1 MSTVLVTGAAGLLG
15 RFVIRD
21 LVAQGYTVRGLD
33 RRCGNE
39 NIEWHVGD
47 VTSPTLVAKAMA
59 GVDAVMHIAAIPN
72 IWSGDGRTIMR
83 VNLLGTYTV
92 LEVAEAAGVKRVIF
106 CSSDSVAGYTVREG
120 RMLAPHYAPIDLAH
134 PLLATDPYAISKVAG
149 EDLVRAYALRGMSV
163 VALRTVFVAYPEMA
177 GEIVARASD
186 PDNYRGPMAGGSSS
200 AGGGPLHHHI
210 DPRDLARAFRLA
222 LELKLP
228 CGAFERFYLSAQV
241 TLSPEPT
248 LDRLRRL
255 HGGSV
260 EIRAPDV
267 YAKQPFAPLYDLT
280 HAADHLGFVAEYD
293 QRHLLAGLPAFS

>member
-1 MSTVLVTGAAGLLG
+1 MSAILVTGAAGLLG
-15 RFVIRD
+15 RHVVRD
-21 LVAQGYTVRGLD
+21 LLAHGHVVRGLD
-33 RRCGNE
+33 RRRADE
-39 NIEWHVGD
+39 DIEWHVGD
-47 VTSPTLVAKAMA
+47 VTSPELVAKAVA
-59 GVDAVMHIAAIPN
+59 DTDAVMHIAAIPN
-72 IWSGDGRTIMR
+72 IWSGDGQTIMR

-92 LEVAEAAGVKRVIF
+92 LDAAEAAGIKRVIF

-120 RMLAPHYAPIDLAH
+120 RMLPPHYAPLDLDH

-149 EDLVRAYALRGMSV
+149 EDLVRAFALRGMTA
-163 VALRTVFVAYPEMA
+163 VALRTVFVAYPDMA
-177 GEIVARASD
+177 GEIVVRAKD
-186 PDNYRGPMAGGSSS
+186 PANYKGPMVGGPSS

-222 LELKLP
+222 LELKMAP
-228 CGAFERFYLSAQV
+228 GEFERFYLSAQV

-260 EIRAPDV
+260 EVRDPNI

-280 HAADHLGFVAEYD
+280 HAAERLGFVAEHD
-293 QRHLLAGLPAFS
+293 QRHLLAGLPGFS